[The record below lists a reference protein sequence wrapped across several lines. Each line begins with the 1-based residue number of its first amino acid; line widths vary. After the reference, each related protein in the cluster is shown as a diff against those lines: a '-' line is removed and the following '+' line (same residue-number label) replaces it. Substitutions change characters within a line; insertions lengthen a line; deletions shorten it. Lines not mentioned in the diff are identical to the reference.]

1 MIVDA
6 LLDSSGW
13 AGIDVVKILGY
24 GVLGLGFLLALLAY
38 RLLSK
43 EQGKQTPHPDAFR
56 AIYVFMGFSLALCIL
71 GLVSQFFD
79 GQAAGQKDG
88 QAAGQKSDAFMGTV
102 ANDATQ
108 LSVASAVQPYPEMGY
123 PNDAD
128 KLEALMQ
135 EFLAHALL
143 HPDVSFVSTRP
154 FYLAMDQ
161 AVNGFEQRAQQNIH
175 NDPNLQW
182 HSHDSPEW
190 FRTHLNELRADHESA
205 EANLPAD
212 TIRKYQ
218 RIFHDWRL
226 GVGIG
231 SHLAS

>member
-1 MIVDA
+1 MVDA
-6 LLDSSGW
+6 LLDSS
-13 AGIDVVKILGY
+13 ALADLDVVKILGY

-43 EQGKQTPHPDAFR
+43 EQGKETPSPDTFR
-56 AIYVFMGFSLALCIL
+56 AIYVFMGFSLALCVL

-79 GQAAGQKDG
+79 GQPAA
-88 QAAGQKSDAFMGTV
+88 QKSDTFISTI

-108 LSVASAVQPYPEMGY
+108 FSVASAAQPYPETGY

-128 KLEALMQ
+128 KLEALVQ

-143 HPDVSFVSTRP
+143 HSDVSFASTRP

-161 AVNGFEQRAQQNIH
+161 AINGFEQRAQQNIP

-182 HSHDSPEW
+182 HAHGSPEW
-190 FRTHLNELRADHESA
+190 FRTHLRELRAEHESS
-205 EANLPAD
+205 EVNLPAD
-212 TIRKYQ
+212 TVRKYQ
-218 RIFHDWRL
+218 KIFHDWRQ
-226 GVGIG
+226 GVGIS
-231 SHLAS
+231 SHVDS